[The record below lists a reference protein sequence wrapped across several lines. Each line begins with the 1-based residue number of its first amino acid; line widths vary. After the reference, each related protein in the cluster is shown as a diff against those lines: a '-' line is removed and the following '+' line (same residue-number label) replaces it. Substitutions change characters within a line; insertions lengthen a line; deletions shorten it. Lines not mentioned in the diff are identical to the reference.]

1 MKVLHTDCLVVGAGI
16 AGCVYAHQ
24 AAKKGLKTLLLCC
37 GEMPQTNSDLA
48 QGGIVYEPNLNLE
61 DLLEDVRLATADL
74 CNEKAVRSLSKAGC
88 QAVEE
93 IFLKDLPEMGVLK

>member
-48 QGGIVYEPNLNLE
+48 QGGIV
-61 DLLEDVRLATADL
+61 
-74 CNEKAVRSLSKAGC
+74 
-88 QAVEE
+88 
-93 IFLKDLPEMGVLK
+93 